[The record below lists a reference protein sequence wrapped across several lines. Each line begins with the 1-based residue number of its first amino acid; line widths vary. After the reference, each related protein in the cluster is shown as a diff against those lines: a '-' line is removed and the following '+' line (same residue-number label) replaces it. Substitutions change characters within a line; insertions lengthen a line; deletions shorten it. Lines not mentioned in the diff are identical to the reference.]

1 MYIYWHEGLMTIKRH
16 LCTEFQGL
24 FELQHNSVNSEL
36 LFFTLYKH
44 FLKWALSFFSTC
56 VFLQRNHCDD
66 RHSTDIVKTMFYKAF
81 ICTYY
86 STILPLCTLMN
97 FIFEIHIKYYQQKC
111 NIIVWSKSRN
121 LPDMICCDMKS
132 HHCMKCTW
140 PKPVHTCQQLGGE
153 MLSGLTI

>member
-1 MYIYWHEGLMTIKRH
+1 MYIYWHDNHDNQKTFMYRVSRTVWVTTQFSQLRTA
-16 LCTEFQGL
+16 
-24 FELQHNSVNSEL
+24 
-36 LFFTLYKH
+36 FFTLYKH

-86 STILPLCTLMN
+86 STILPLYTLMN

-111 NIIVWSKSRN
+111 NIIVWSKSCN
-121 LPDMICCDMKS
+121 LPDIICCDMKS

-140 PKPVHTCQQLGGE
+140 LKPVHTCQQLGGE